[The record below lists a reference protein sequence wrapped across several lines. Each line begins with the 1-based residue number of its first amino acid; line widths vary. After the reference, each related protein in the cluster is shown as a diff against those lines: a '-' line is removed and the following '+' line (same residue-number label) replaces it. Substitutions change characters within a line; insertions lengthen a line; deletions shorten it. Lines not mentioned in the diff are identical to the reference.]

1 MWNSE
6 RVTAI
11 WTMVLV
17 SMGTMRAED
26 QTAPAAPQQ
35 SVEIRRKF
43 SELSRKVNELPELKK
58 LKAEVEKAQQAY
70 AAAFEAAMAK
80 EDAEIMAKYRSLFEA
95 RIERLQGKRETLPAS
110 TGGEAEDRKRLADA
124 QRAAM
129 TTPGVREAL
138 QKWNAAQTEGERE
151 AAKVEYLEV
160 LRKAMIEADPGLT
173 SVLRESGEPAAA
185 KPAAS
190 PANQEEGQ

>member
-1 MWNSE
+1 
-6 RVTAI
+6 
-11 WTMVLV
+11 MVLV

-95 RIERLQGKRETLPAS
+95 RIERLQGKREALPAS

-173 SVLRESGEPAAA
+173 SVLRENGEPTAA

>member
-1 MWNSE
+1 
-6 RVTAI
+6 
-11 WTMVLV
+11 MVLV
-17 SMGTMRAED
+17 SMGTMRADD
-26 QTAPAAPQQ
+26 QAAPASPQE

-95 RIERLQGKRETLPAS
+95 RIERLQGKRENLPAS
-110 TGGEAEDRKRLADA
+110 AGGEAGDRKRLADA

-138 QKWNAAQTEGERE
+138 QKWNAAQSDGERE
-151 AAKVEYLEV
+151 AAKAEYLKV
-160 LRKAMIEADPGLT
+160 LRKAMIEADPGLK
-173 SVLRESGEPAAA
+173 SALEESGPPTAVDPAAA
-185 KPAAS
+185 PS
-190 PANQEEGQ
+190 NQEKGQ